1 MSEKMFDQA
10 YDLTGQVAVVTGAM
24 GGIGLPV
31 VTMLAERG
39 AKVVLLDVAEEVI
52 STANYLPGKGH
63 SGRVINLLELES
75 IGAAVADIEGQYG
88 KIDILINN
96 AGTALID
103 DAISVT
109 EAAWDL
115 QMALNLKAPFLLAQ
129 AVGRGMLHREYGRI
143 VNVASQAGVV
153 ALQGHV
159 AYTSSKAAL
168 IGMTKALALEW
179 GPKGVTV
186 NAVSPTVVNTALGRR
201 VFEGK
206 RGEDFRAQL
215 PTRRFAEPEE
225 IALTILYLV
234 SKGSGSTNGANVM
247 VDGGYTIQ

>member
-1 MSEKMFDQA
+1 M
-10 YDLTGQVAVVTGAM
+10 
-24 GGIGLPV
+24 
-31 VTMLAERG
+31 ERG
-39 AKVVLLDVAEEVI
+39 AGAIRELLSRLTLFHCVENFSAI
-52 STANYLPGKGH
+52 GNYKTRSPH
-63 SGRVINLLELES
+63 
-75 IGAAVADIEGQYG
+75 IGLRILSHHRYCLFDADGMVEIHHR
-88 KIDILINN
+88 ID
-96 AGTALID
+96 AG
-103 DAISVT
+103 
-109 EAAWDL
+109 
-115 QMALNLKAPFLLAQ
+115 
-129 AVGRGMLHREYGRI
+129 
-143 VNVASQAGVV
+143 
-153 ALQGHV
+153 
-159 AYTSSKAAL
+159 YTSSKAAL

-247 VDGGYTIQ
+247 VNGGYTIQ